1 MGIVKA
7 KELIQDADIRS
18 KRYMEKVIEET
29 GFLGYSVSEKS
40 FRVVCDRIKKKYYR
54 IGVIHNWDPAK
65 DSQYV
70 IVYYYKGKSNKRIYF
85 AEFQV
90 RKKKSNE
97 YKVVT
102 YFYSKKPK
110 KENLNA
116 AYNIKKISKMLKNKE
131 STEITCIQCN
141 RRIHWLDIKAKT
153 IEKRVEHVKNKYCGC
168 KKGINM

>member
-54 IGVIHNWDPAK
+54 IGVIH
-65 DSQYV
+65 
-70 IVYYYKGKSNKRIYF
+70 R
-85 AEFQV
+85 
-90 RKKKSNE
+90 
-97 YKVVT
+97 
-102 YFYSKKPK
+102 
-110 KENLNA
+110 
-116 AYNIKKISKMLKNKE
+116 
-131 STEITCIQCN
+131 
-141 RRIHWLDIKAKT
+141 LDIKAKT

>member
-40 FRVVCDRIKKKYYR
+40 FRVVFDRIKK
-54 IGVIHNWDPAK
+54 N
-65 DSQYV
+65 
-70 IVYYYKGKSNKRIYF
+70 
-85 AEFQV
+85 
-90 RKKKSNE
+90 
-97 YKVVT
+97 
-102 YFYSKKPK
+102 
-110 KENLNA
+110 
-116 AYNIKKISKMLKNKE
+116 
-131 STEITCIQCN
+131 IQCN